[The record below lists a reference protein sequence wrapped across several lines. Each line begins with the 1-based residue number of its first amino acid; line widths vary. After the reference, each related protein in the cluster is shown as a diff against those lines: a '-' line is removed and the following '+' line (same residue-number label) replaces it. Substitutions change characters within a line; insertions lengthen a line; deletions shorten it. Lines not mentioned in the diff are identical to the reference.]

1 MNKGNELFH
10 THTYLFIHVAG
21 DAQGRRST
29 PTSSGTSEMKVL
41 FRTSGLRMFDP
52 NGRSRPLVGPDDR
65 LALIEAA
72 VLENGE
78 CWAFAL
84 CLRCWW
90 TTSWNSSGTTSWNS
104 SGTAQELYEE
114 ARRGIE
120 TWEIYEAAQDSEA
133 WPAHPARWPLRPYRK
148 PWATSSRP
156 MSTEATYG
164 RRAVAC
170 VVGGGKGCT
179 YLITL

>member
-1 MNKGNELFH
+1 MLVKEPVLFREQRPPDVLEERSATASLSRH
-10 THTYLFIHVAG
+10 GPASSLTQMPVSTSVTTETCSSR
-21 DAQGRRST
+21 GRCHQQADHHDV
-29 PTSSGTSEMKVL
+29 SSGTSEMKVL

-90 TTSWNSSGTTSWNS
+90 TTSWN
-104 SGTAQELYEE
+104 
-114 ARRGIE
+114 
-120 TWEIYEAAQDSEA
+120 
-133 WPAHPARWPLRPYRK
+133 
-148 PWATSSRP
+148 
-156 MSTEATYG
+156 
-164 RRAVAC
+164 
-170 VVGGGKGCT
+170 
-179 YLITL
+179 

>member
-1 MNKGNELFH
+1 MFD
-10 THTYLFIHVAG
+10 FIGLLGWRGSATDDVWQSSG
-21 DAQGRRST
+21 RTDAVSCHPQADHHDV
-29 PTSSGTSEMKVL
+29 SSGTSEMKVL

-90 TTSWNSSGTTSWNS
+90 TTSWN
-104 SGTAQELYEE
+104 
-114 ARRGIE
+114 
-120 TWEIYEAAQDSEA
+120 
-133 WPAHPARWPLRPYRK
+133 
-148 PWATSSRP
+148 
-156 MSTEATYG
+156 
-164 RRAVAC
+164 
-170 VVGGGKGCT
+170 
-179 YLITL
+179 